1 MPDTARLAS
10 AAFLPLVRVPPHPVF
25 AREEQGVSA
34 GLIAVLAAAFVLPTA
49 SVVALGLDLL
59 WLSRTAATLAA
70 RHLSHPDEA
79 VLSVGY
85 GEPSLVFLLGTATR
99 LATAAPGDRQ
109 LAGAGMALVSDRED
123 AAFRKSLATRR
134 LNLSA
139 VDRVTGLDYSSG
151 QSCVILTSHDLEPR

>member
-1 MPDTARLAS
+1 LLVLA
-10 AAFLPLVRVPPHPVF
+10 LLLLRNRRRPI
-25 AREEQGVSA
+25 VSA

-49 SVVALGLDLL
+49 SVIVPGLDLL
-59 WLSRTAATLAA
+59 WLSRTAATLVG
-70 RHLSHPDEA
+70 RHLSRSGEA

-85 GEPSLVFLLGTATR
+85 SEPSLVFLLGTATR

-123 AAFRKSLATRR
+123 AALRKSLTTRG

-139 VDRVTGLDYSSG
+139 VDRVTGLDYSAGGSR
-151 QSCVILTSHDLEPR
+151 VILTLYDLEPR